1 MGQDI
6 RMIACITSNGA
17 IGLEDDFIIHS
28 SEYTEWLK
36 EEVEDTFIVV
46 GKKTYDLGVL
56 PEEVFQNDYLVVED
70 EEEIEIN
77 TDKDISVLGGESVFE
92 IFIDV
97 ANIIYLAEIDGYY
110 VGDRYF
116 PEYDVDD
123 FDVEFVKELEEL
135 EAVGILKKYIKKSD
149 LDE

>member
-1 MGQDI
+1 
-6 RMIACITSNGA
+6 
-17 IGLEDDFIIHS
+17 
-28 SEYTEWLK
+28 EYTEWLK